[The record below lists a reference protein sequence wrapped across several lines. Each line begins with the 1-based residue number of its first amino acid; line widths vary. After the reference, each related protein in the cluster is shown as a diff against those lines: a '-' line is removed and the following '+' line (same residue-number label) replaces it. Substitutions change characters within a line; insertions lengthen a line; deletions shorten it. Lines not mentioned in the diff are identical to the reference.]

1 MTNEARAQ
9 QPAIAPG
16 LIFCPVNEFFLDFY
30 RTD

>member
-9 QPAIAPG
+9 QPVIARG
-16 LIFCPVNEFFLDFY
+16 FFCPVNEFLLDFY